1 MLEFQLSNVIFTIL
15 NLLILYFFLR
25 KFLFARVNAILEQRA
40 KLIQEQLDDAQQE
53 KAQAQALQ
61 EEYEEKLSS
70 ARQEATQLVEDAKV
84 QAQRAYESRM
94 TQAEHDARRFQAEA
108 EARSEVQRREMLRG
122 IRQEV
127 ARLAVLAAAQ
137 VSCKELDQ
145 ASDRAIVEE
154 FLAEAGDRT

>member
-70 ARQEATQLVEDAKV
+70 ARQEAAQLVEDAKV

-137 VSCKELDQ
+137 VSRKELDQ